1 MDGTT
6 PTIGP
11 ADVLERAAEL
21 IEQTPGTNALDA
33 NREAVMGFVASE
45 RITTPADADRLA
57 ADTYYALLDYLPP
70 DVDMVGPWS
79 DRETSDRVAGKMRG
93 CARTIRR
100 GGPVHVDATVPPV
113 GADVVD
119 IATNRNRGVDHHMR
133 PHKTPPTGLAAL
145 TYERGIVASA
155 IMRAKRAAHP
165 NAAKLTANE
174 IRLAELDRQI
184 AELEA
189 AGQADNGD
197 GARTG

>member
-33 NREAVMGFVASE
+33 NREAIMGFVAAQ
-45 RITTPADADRLA
+45 RITALPDVDRLA
-57 ADTYYALLDYLPP
+57 ADTYYALFEYLPP
-70 DVDMVGPWS
+70 DVELIGPWS
-79 DRETSDRVAGKMRG
+79 DRDTPERVAGKMRG

-100 GGPVHVDATVPPV
+100 GGPAHVDATVPTV

-119 IATNRNRGVDHHMR
+119 IATNRNRGVDHHIRSTR
-133 PHKTPPTGLAAL
+133 PTTPLTAL
-145 TYERGIVASA
+145 TFERGIVASA
-155 IMRAKRAAHP
+155 IVRARKAAHP

-174 IRLAELDRQI
+174 IRLAELDREI
-184 AELEA
+184 AELS
-189 AGQADNGD
+189 AGQADGTA
-197 GARTG
+197 G